1 LFGKRTNKASQNLK
15 ILANFRAEIES
26 VTVKNNSPVVL
37 FQNSEENFMKK
48 KTLLL
53 LASLIMAVGLLTAA
67 CPERKSIADIESN
80 PSKYQNK
87 EVVVAGVVRDSYGIN
102 IPLTN
107 IRGGVYKVDD
117 GTGSIWVY
125 TEKSVPS
132 KGTEVGVRGKLQN
145 GLNWNGKNYGIGIME
160 DDRKFRGK

>member
-1 LFGKRTNKASQNLK
+1 MKRLTKVFLAGF
-15 ILANFRAEIES
+15 IL
-26 VTVKNNSPVVL
+26 
-37 FQNSEENFMKK
+37 
-48 KTLLL
+48 
-53 LASLIMAVGLLTAA
+53 AVGLLAAA

-107 IRGGVYKVDD
+107 IRGGVYKIDD

-132 KGTEVGVRGKLQN
+132 KGTEVGVKGKLQN
-145 GLNWNGKNYGIGIME
+145 GMNWNGKNYGLGIRE
-160 DDRKFRGK
+160 DERRFRGK

>member
-1 LFGKRTNKASQNLK
+1 MKKMKKGF
-15 ILANFRAEIES
+15 LA
-26 VTVKNNSPVVL
+26 VL
-37 FQNSEENFMKK
+37 FLS
-48 KTLLL
+48 
-53 LASLIMAVGLLTAA
+53 VGLLTMA

-87 EVVVAGVVRDSYGIN
+87 SVAVAGVVRDAYGVN

-132 KGTEVGVRGKLQN
+132 KGAEVGVKGKLQN
-145 GLNWNGKNYGIGIME
+145 GLNYNGRNYGLGIYEE
-160 DDRKFRGK
+160 DRRFNGR

>member
-1 LFGKRTNKASQNLK
+1 
-15 ILANFRAEIES
+15 
-26 VTVKNNSPVVL
+26 
-37 FQNSEENFMKK
+37 MKK
-48 KTLLL
+48 KTSVFL
-53 LASLIMAVGLLTAA
+53 VGLLLTIGLFGAA
-67 CPERKSIADIESN
+67 CPERKSIADIEAN

-87 EVVVAGVVRDSYGIN
+87 EVVVAGVVRDAYGIN

-145 GLNWNGKNYGIGIME
+145 GLNYNGKNYGLGITE
-160 DDRKFRGK
+160 EDRKFRGK

>member
-1 LFGKRTNKASQNLK
+1 M
-15 ILANFRAEIES
+15 
-26 VTVKNNSPVVL
+26 
-37 FQNSEENFMKK
+37 MKK
-48 KTLLL
+48 TYVF
-53 LASLIMAVGLLTAA
+53 LAGLILTVGLLTAA

-87 EVVVAGVVRDSYGIN
+87 EVVVAGVVRDAYGIN
-102 IPLTN
+102 IPLTG
-107 IRGGVYKVDD
+107 IRGGIYKVDD

-145 GLNWNGKNYGIGIME
+145 GLNYNGKNYGIGIVE
-160 DDRKFRGK
+160 VERKFRGK